1 MKIINEKGKLFG
13 LINII
18 DLITIALII
27 AVVLGAY
34 YKFGD
39 NDINV
44 LSSNK
49 TKEVEYVVR
58 LVPNYEYFFEQYS
71 IGDQLVQDKRV
82 LDATITNIEIEDYYK
97 TVTDENGVVSKQK
110 HPFYKQA
117 FITIKATVSDKDPI
131 FKLGEQEIRVGCSN
145 FVTTKL
151 CEISGFIYEVKKL

>member
-18 DLITIALII
+18 DLITIVLII
-27 AVVLGAY
+27 ALVLGAF
-34 YKFGD
+34 YKFKG

-44 LSSNK
+44 LGSNQ

-58 LVPNYEYFFEQYS
+58 LVPNYGYFFEQYN
-71 IGDQLVQDKRV
+71 IGDKLVQDKRV
-82 LDATITNIEIEDYYK
+82 LDATITDIKIEDYYK
-97 TVTDENGVVSKQK
+97 TVQDENGEVSSQK

-131 FKLGEQEIRVGCSN
+131 FKLGEQEIRIGCSN
-145 FVTTKL
+145 FVRTKL
-151 CEISGFIYEVKKL
+151 CEMPGFIYEVIK